1 MSDKTRKAHL
11 AEGTKRMVEFVSEVY
26 GASEETMEM
35 LSELTD
41 GLAMKAA
48 GVDMTTIRDPK
59 LGERN
64 GMTFHGI
71 LSNVGGIAEWIAS
84 DYDDVTPIDVV
95 TGTRQVLR
103 HQLDEA
109 ARQNDKNASD
119 DFATSAKDDR
129 KPIYTDDT
137 TDDKNSAPDF
147 DFL

>member
-1 MSDKTRKAHL
+1 MSDETRKAHL

-48 GVDMTTIRDPK
+48 GVDMTTVRDPK

-64 GMTFHGI
+64 GMTLHGI

-109 ARQNDKNASD
+109 AKQNDKNASD
-119 DFATSAKDDR
+119 DFAASATDDR
-129 KPIYTDDT
+129 KPIYTDDAMGG
-137 TDDKNSAPDF
+137 KNSAPDF

>member
-1 MSDKTRKAHL
+1 MSDETRKAHL
-11 AEGTKRMVEFVSEVY
+11 AEGTKRMAEFVSEVY

-48 GVDMTTIRDPK
+48 GVDMTTVRDPK

-109 ARQNDKNASD
+109 ARQNDKNMSD
-119 DFATSAKDDR
+119 DFAASVTDDR
-129 KPIYTDDT
+129 KPIYTDDAMN
-137 TDDKNSAPDF
+137 DKDSAPNF